1 MQCLKWKKLSHILY
15 EKGMRGRISYISN
28 RHNKAN
34 NKYLKS
40 FDPKEESKHIY
51 LVTNNLLSY
60 AMSKFLNLDVLQVDS
75 NG

>member
-15 EKGMRGRISYISN
+15 EKGMRGRISISN

>member
-15 EKGMRGRISYISN
+15 EKGMRGIISHISN

>member
-15 EKGMRGRISYISN
+15 EKVMRGRISHISN

>member
-15 EKGMRGRISYISN
+15 EKGMRGRISHISN
-28 RHNKAN
+28 RHSKAN